1 MVMRRNSQD
10 VIQEIAETEI
20 AQSRCVIRQLVLQN
34 EGGVSV
40 SSTMGRGMKEKLKKR
55 IAVLELELKYGR

>member
-10 VIQEIAETEI
+10 VIQEIAGTEI

>member
-20 AQSRCVIRQLVLQN
+20 AQSRCVIWQLVLQN

-40 SSTMGRGMKEKLKKR
+40 SSTRGRGMKEKLKKR